1 MKGLSRTGDQVAYT
15 TAEAFRYTRANILR
29 DATAFGENWI
39 FPRRTAR
46 RRGGELK
53 RRGEAHYRESQSE
66 HVPRETCDSFD
77 AGLAFVFGFVTVQFG
92 VLA

>member
-1 MKGLSRTGDQVAYT
+1 MAYT

-53 RRGEAHYRESQSE
+53 RRGEARESQSE
-66 HVPRETCDSFD
+66 HVPRETCNSID
-77 AGLAFVFGFVTVQFG
+77 AGLAFVFGFVTVEFG
-92 VLA
+92 GLV